1 MIPCPFIL
9 IAFAAPASEV
19 GGARHPSSLSLF
31 VGLLTEPC
39 FASLYCALSG
49 LVSDVKLLDPKM
61 VLSKKKISFFSWP
74 FPLLLDFADGPRDP
88 APRDGG
94 VFFCA
99 LAP

>member
-61 VLSKKKISFFSWP
+61 VRGFSSE
-74 FPLLLDFADGPRDP
+74 
-88 APRDGG
+88 GG
-94 VFFCA
+94 VWRLPCKPHA
-99 LAP
+99 NRNV